1 MAIIEIKD
9 FRQGLN
15 TFDDPEDSG
24 QLSEYKNF
32 NIRKSGILETRKAL
46 RPEYKSTTSVA
57 IYDLWRWTNSNESVW
72 IVTDKFATGDDV
84 LLWNINNTFTSVADF
99 NSDII
104 RAIINREAFRAILA
118 DTKVKIIQYID
129 NEYFFGGYDPAA
141 GYIAG
146 NAALEY
152 PSTWKYNYVKTTA
165 GTGAMAIGHHYYKAV
180 PVFDGVQEA
189 LFGESHAYLKTTQAD
204 KAFEIRLDI
213 DTNNFNK
220 RITSIN
226 LYRAFSTSINVEP
239 SYYFVKAIPL
249 KTKITH
255 SDRADLDAANV
266 GQIVYIPGEDFTQS
280 EYSSY
285 THFFFGWTGGS
296 GEYATTPGVTTPYQ
310 IASKHNEYLVLTPLS
325 GTAIVEGID
334 NSAWDRPW
342 TITDS
347 TNSSPSSS
355 GSKNR
360 AYAGRDVIVDP
371 DGDYSSNKYTNWV
384 AYDSS
389 SNNAIIEQNNA
400 KAFRLNQDFGSY
412 SANVDI
418 DISDG
423 YRYEISSNNVYIYMY
438 DKGYLDGAP
447 HHLDGVKSAKVNY
460 KYGAEL
466 NGRLFVGNVITD
478 PDDTAE
484 VYNNWV
490 MYSEMNQPDVIPLDN
505 FISIDDPQGGEITG
519 VINFNGDLVVF
530 SERGIFR
537 LDVPSLDPS
546 GWSLSETSPNIG
558 CIAPESI
565 VQHNGIAYFMSKKNI
580 YALMPNFN
588 VMPIGNNILDV
599 IESEAIARLALSKFE
614 IDYKNETLLCRIGN
628 DANEYIYNMHI
639 PTFQFGERTIWGKHV
654 YSDDSN
660 LLLASGLNNIVND
673 ENLETY
679 ILTNDYENSLTKSSK
694 LIKIH
699 DANGNEGRHFV
710 YKTNHIQI
718 NKASKTSKVR
728 KINVTHKGIH
738 SSIDAKLKV
747 YVDKS
752 SSVFKTFDFPDD
764 DNETDGQ
771 ITTFRIGCRAKF
783 IQFEISSGSAS
794 SRDVEISKIEVEYE

>member
-46 RPEYKSTTSVA
+46 RPHHIDSTAVSA
-57 IYDLWRWTNSNESVW
+57 SYMWRWMNSNNVSVW
-72 IVTDKFATGDDV
+72 ITSENSADLIVI
-84 LLWNINNTFTSVADF
+84 LNNDGTKTSVADF
-99 NSDII
+99 GSIAI
-104 RAIINREAFRAILA
+104 RAIINRESFRAILA
-118 DTKVKIIQYID
+118 NNSVKIIQYID
-129 NEYFFGGYDPAA
+129 NEYFFGGYDPTA

-152 PSTWKYNYVKTTA
+152 PSKWKYNYIKTTA

-189 LFGESHAYLKTTQAD
+189 LLGESHAYFKNPQAD

-220 RITSIN
+220 RITGIN
-226 LYRAFSTSINVEP
+226 LYRAFSTSLDIEP

-249 KTKITH
+249 KTKSTH
-255 SDRADLDAANV
+255 SDRADLDAANI

-296 GEYATTPGVTTPYQ
+296 GEYATTPGVTSPYQ
-310 IASKHNEYLVLTPLS
+310 ITSKHNEYLVLTPHS

-347 TNSSPSSS
+347 TNSNPSSS
-355 GSKNR
+355 GTKNR

-389 SNNAIIEQNNA
+389 GNNAIIEQNNA

-478 PDDTAE
+478 PDDAAE
-484 VYNNWV
+484 VYKNWL

-565 VQHNGIAYFMSKKNI
+565 VQHNGIAYFMGRKNI

-599 IESEAIARLALSKFE
+599 IESSGNLISSIFE
-614 IDYKNETLLCRIGN
+614 IDYKNESLLCRI
-628 DANEYIYNMHI
+628 ARASNEVLYTMHI

-654 YSDDSN
+654 YSDDTG
-660 LLLASGLNNIVND
+660 LLLSSGLNNIVSD

-679 ILTNDYENSLTKSSK
+679 IVTNDEDAGNVKTK
-694 LIKIH
+694 LISL
-699 DANGNEGRHFV
+699 AGVNGNEGRHFI
-710 YKTNHIQI
+710 YKTNFIQI

-738 SSIDAKLKV
+738 SSVDAKLKV
-747 YVDKS
+747 YIDKS
-752 SSVFKTFDFPDD
+752 SSVFKTLDFPDD

-794 SRDVEISKIEVEYE
+794 ARDVEISKIEVEYE